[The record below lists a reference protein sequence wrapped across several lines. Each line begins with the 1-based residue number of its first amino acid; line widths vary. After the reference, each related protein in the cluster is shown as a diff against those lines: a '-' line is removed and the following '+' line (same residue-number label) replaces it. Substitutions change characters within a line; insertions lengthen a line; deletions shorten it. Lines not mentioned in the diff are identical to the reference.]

1 MCDRLDPQA
10 VGTAPFQLQNRNRN
24 HRLQRRP
31 ASLTGLVELGC
42 GPWALTPPALL
53 GQQGQGSVL
62 PALGSNTAQPR
73 WCQPHPHLGVTTSEC
88 LWMLSG
94 RGLHPSR
101 LEAGTSPQRVPHP
114 HNQASLPHPTSQ
126 MWVPSQG
133 WHPVFHLQVGMSQP
147 GSKVPSPPGAQSTR
161 SPLGTGGGSPS
172 QAPLPLVSSKV
183 TLGGAGPKH
192 PRLSPGSGREPPG
205 ATGELHPAARQG
217 PQPGAQR
224 PAPPTTLLGKV
235 APGSLLAVTQPIPSP
250 WQDRGPQ
257 RQLSPQS

>member
-1 MCDRLDPQA
+1 MGVACTRASWKQ
-10 VGTAPFQLQNRNRN
+10 G
-24 HRLQRRP
+24 RP
-31 ASLTGLVELGC
+31 RSVSLTHITRQ
-42 GPWALTPPALL
+42 AFLTHFTDVGA
-53 GQQGQGSVL
+53 
-62 PALGSNTAQPR
+62 
-73 WCQPHPHLGVTTSEC
+73 E
-88 LWMLSG
+88 
-94 RGLHPSR
+94 SR
-101 LEAGTSPQRVPHP
+101 LAPCVPP
-114 HNQASLPHPTSQ
+114 PGGD
-126 MWVPSQG
+126 VPA
-133 WHPVFHLQVGMSQP
+133 

-161 SPLGTGGGSPS
+161 SPLGTGGGSPA
-172 QAPLPLVSSKV
+172 QAPLPLVSSKE

-192 PRLSPGSGREPPG
+192 PRLSPGSGHEPPG